1 MEIPWKPCL
10 TSPAKVAVGGY
21 TLRFP
26 AYDSTSCNTDWLL
39 IWQRIVRYIPHW
51 VPFFRRSQV
60 FSDFRKS
67 TIFPKWLKSWWNARV
82 KIQQTWYLNVLQRIA
97 SSRPSPMI
105 CASISIYFP
114 NSFPPTKKWCFF
126 QVRNLFFPEFLVHGV
141 QNSQPPFCSGS
152 FKKKKVSCSCKV
164 GQLPVA
170 KVRASFQPYLY
181 GVK

>member
-60 FSDFRKS
+60 FVGLQEEHDLPQVVEVMMKCTSKNS
-67 TIFPKWLKSWWNARV
+67 TKMVLKCTSADS
-82 KIQQTWYLNVLQRIA
+82 L
-97 SSRPSPMI
+97 
-105 CASISIYFP
+105 
-114 NSFPPTKKWCFF
+114 
-126 QVRNLFFPEFLVHGV
+126 
-141 QNSQPPFCSGS
+141 
-152 FKKKKVSCSCKV
+152 
-164 GQLPVA
+164 
-170 KVRASFQPYLY
+170 
-181 GVK
+181 